1 MRRKDRSGPGM
12 ATSVV
17 ERVSGT
23 GWSDKARHTAGEM
36 IKSKTSRQRERLMA
50 KRPFPWAWQ
59 RASQEAGAQEILSF
73 IGNLRVRHFA
83 HGYAEF
89 EKPKFDHE

>member
-1 MRRKDRSGPGM
+1 MPAMRRKDRSGPGM

-73 IGNLRVRHFA
+73 IGDLGVRRFV
-83 HGYAEF
+83 HGF
-89 EKPKFDHE
+89 ETQKEPEI